1 MKRTATSLLVSV
13 QDLSGEHIAIMLAMG
28 LVLGTFPVYGCPTVL
43 CLAAAL
49 LFRLNAP
56 LLQLVNQLTSPLQ
69 LALVF
74 PFAHVGERILGA
86 NLLGANLLGATHP
99 ASPTM
104 LSRFSELTVQAITGW
119 LCLSVPLGFLL
130 YPVLAYALRGRR
142 AVAFQVAE
150 RPAA

>member
-86 NLLGANLLGATHP
+86 NLLGATDS
-99 ASPTM
+99 ASPTL
-104 LSRFSELTVQAITGW
+104 LSRFSALTVQAITGW
-119 LCLSVPLGFLL
+119 VCLSVPLGLLL
-130 YPVLAYALRGRR
+130 YAVLAYALRGRR